1 MLEEFEEIV
10 ENGVV
15 YVVNKET
22 GEKIKKSDVATSQIN
37 EINTEPNIPVKTP
50 LAVQETGSMREKFN
64 QNLNNQADL
73 TTVLQ
78 GALSNQAEGTVEAG
92 NTAKDSLKNFDALT
106 LPTMEEKQVMRDDE
120 GNQISFQDA
129 LPQFSEWKE
138 KTGWKIPDRTDDQYQ
153 VDKEDFK
160 YEQTDRQRFGG
171 QLQILG
177 AMFQELGN
185 PKLYKGQTAA
195 VSESVLARK
204 ESGEDKAL
212 EAYQEAMAV
221 AKSNYEGDVDNA
233 KFLLDTYQID
243 VKDVQNQI
251 DAIESENAQIQQDF
265 DNAITIF
272 DSKVKQFTKANEV
285 VLDKYDLEIANLE
298 VLPSVIKES
307 LTARVDFGNA
317 IVEGMNLRDKM
328 VEINQAE
335 ATLVQSLSKDFK
347 AMNTPSDA
355 RYGLSWNE
363 KLSLLMD
370 QAGDSEIA
378 KKFVN
383 AFPDNRADYDKA
395 ETTNFMHHA
404 EQILVAAEAI
414 GLPDE
419 FKNYI
424 LAEKVMGV
432 KVGNL
437 DTTAS
442 SGLKYSDEDIDTFVS
457 ASESA
462 KKVYDTASSIQ
473 QKINNGTY
481 SASGIDKF
489 IADSKL
495 LNALNSV
502 SEAAG
507 FQTDIQARFEEL
519 KKSTG
524 GTQQAMA
531 GLIVELIPQFTGEEG
546 ARKTTFDV
554 TYTGE
559 AINSLKQQFDEGLLT
574 TNEGQL
580 NALEIIKNLAR
591 DSAIYNYKQA
601 AEGKPIEPT
610 DQFFADIDA
619 KYSGGG
625 TETSINDEDRANFNR
640 LLSNAGTTDS
650 LRSMFSKPDMKA
662 QVKNDIELKKDL
674 MKQIRSSNPDLS
686 ISEAQALL
694 DELLN

>member
-15 YVVNKET
+15 YVVNKQT
-22 GEKIKKSDVATSQIN
+22 GEKIKKSDVVTSQIN
-37 EINTEPNIPVKTP
+37 EINTEPTSPVKTP
-50 LAVQETGSMREKFN
+50 LAVQETGSMQEKFN
-64 QNLNNQADL
+64 QNLNNQTDL

-78 GALSNQAEGTVEAG
+78 GALSNQAEGTIDAN
-92 NTAKDSLKNFDALT
+92 NTAKDSLKNFDNIT
-106 LPTMEEKQVMRDDE
+106 LPKMEEKQVMKDDE
-120 GNQISFQDA
+120 GNKISFQDA
-129 LPQFSEWKE
+129 LPKFSEWKE
-138 KTGWKIPDRTDDQYQ
+138 KIGWKIPDRTDDQYQ

-160 YEQTDRQRFGG
+160 YEQTDRQRLGG

-195 VSESVLARK
+195 VGEAVLARK
-204 ESGEDKAL
+204 EGNEKKAL

-221 AKSNYEGDVDNA
+221 AKSNYDGDVDNA
-233 KFLLDTYQID
+233 QFLLDTYQIEVD
-243 VKDVQNQI
+243 DVQNQI
-251 DAIESENAQIQQDF
+251 EAIGDQNAQIQQDF

-272 DSKVKQFTKANEV
+272 DTQMKKFTKTNEV
-285 VLDKYDLEIANLE
+285 ILKKNDLEIANLAI
-298 VLPSVIKES
+298 LPSAIKES
-307 LTARVDFGNA
+307 LSSQVDLGNA

-328 VEINQAE
+328 LEINQAE
-335 ATLVQSLSKDFK
+335 ADLVYGMSKDFK
-347 AMNTPSDA
+347 AMNTVGDS
-355 RYGLSWNE
+355 RYGLSWDE

-395 ETTNFMHHA
+395 ETTNLMHNA

-424 LAEKVMGV
+424 LAEKILGV

-442 SGLKYSDEDIDTFVS
+442 GGLQYSDEDKERFIQKSTS
-457 ASESA
+457 AR
-462 KKVYDTASSIQ
+462 KVYETASSIQ
-473 QKINNGTY
+473 QDIINGTY
-481 SASGIDKF
+481 SASGVEKF
-489 IADSKL
+489 ITDSKM
-495 LNALNSV
+495 LNAFASFA
-502 SEAAG
+502 EAAG
-507 FQTDIQARFEEL
+507 FDTNIQDRFEAL
-519 KKSTG
+519 KKETG

-531 GLIVELIPQFTGEEG
+531 GLIVELIPLFTGEQG

-559 AINSLKQQFDEGLLT
+559 QINSLVQQFEKGILT
-574 TNEGQL
+574 TSEGQI
-580 NALEIIKNLAR
+580 NALDIIKDIAKE
-591 DSAIYNYKQA
+591 SAQYNYNEA
-601 AEGKPIEPT
+601 AEGKPTEPT

-625 TETSINDEDRANFNR
+625 TEASIDSEDRANFNR
-640 LLSNAGTTDS
+640 LLS
-650 LRSMFSKPDMKA
+650 
-662 QVKNDIELKKDL
+662 
-674 MKQIRSSNPDLS
+674 
-686 ISEAQALL
+686 
-694 DELLN
+694 

>member
-1 MLEEFEEIV
+1 MLEEEVI
-10 ENGVV
+10 NGVV
-15 YVVNKET
+15 YVVNKQT

-37 EINTEPNIPVKTP
+37 QVQTEPAEPVATP
-50 LAVQETGSMREKFN
+50 LAVQNTGSMREKYN
-64 QNLNNQADL
+64 ENLNNQADL

-78 GALSNQAEGTVEAG
+78 GALSNQAEGTIDAN
-92 NTAKDSLKNFDALT
+92 NTAKDSLKNFDDLT
-106 LPTMEEKQVMRDDE
+106 LPTMEEKQVMKDDE
-120 GNQISFQDA
+120 GNKISFQDA
-129 LPQFSEWKE
+129 MPKFSEWKE
-138 KTGWKIPDRTDDQYQ
+138 KIGWKIPDRTDDQYQ

-160 YEQTDRQRFGG
+160 YEQTDRQRLGG

-195 VSESVLARK
+195 VGEAVLARK
-204 ESGEDKAL
+204 EGNEKKAL

-221 AKSNYEGDVDNA
+221 AKSNYDGDVDNA

-243 VKDVQNQI
+243 VDDVQNQI
-251 DAIESENAQIQQDF
+251 KAIESENAQIQQDF

-272 DSKVKQFTKANEV
+272 DTQMKKFTKTNEV
-285 VLDKYDLEIANLE
+285 ILDKNDLEISNLE
-298 VLPSVIKES
+298 VLPSAIKES
-307 LTARVDFGNA
+307 LTAQVDFGNA

-328 VEINQAE
+328 LEINQAE
-335 ATLVQSLSKDFK
+335 ADLVYGMSKDFK
-347 AMNTPSDA
+347 AMNTVGDS
-355 RYGLSWNE
+355 RYGLSWDE

-378 KKFVN
+378 KKFVA

-395 ETTNFMHHA
+395 ETTNLMHHA

-419 FKNYI
+419 FNNYI
-424 LAEKVMGV
+424 LAEKILGV

-442 SGLKYSDEDIDTFVS
+442 GGLKYSDDDKNKFLQQSTS
-457 ASESA
+457 ATR
-462 KKVYDTASSIQ
+462 VYETASSIQ
-473 QKINNGTY
+473 QQIENGTY

-489 IADSKL
+489 IADSGI
-495 LNALNSV
+495 LNALASV

-507 FQTDIQARFEEL
+507 FDTDIQARFEKI
-519 KKSTG
+519 KKESA

-531 GLIVELIPQFTGEEG
+531 SLIVELIPQFTGEEG

-559 AINSLKQQFDEGLLT
+559 AINSLKQQFDAGILT
-574 TNEGQL
+574 TNEGQK
-580 NALEIIKNLAR
+580 NALDIIKNIAKE
-591 DSAIYNYKQA
+591 SAQYNYNQA
-601 AEGKPIEPT
+601 AEGKPTEPT
-610 DQFFADIDA
+610 DQLFAEIDA

-625 TETSINDEDRANFNR
+625 TEASIDSEDRANFNR

-650 LRSMFSKPDMKA
+650 LKSMFNSPDMKA
-662 QVKNDIELKKDL
+662 QVKNDNELKKDL
-674 MKQIRSSNPDLS
+674 YRQIKNNNPDLS
-686 ISEAQALL
+686 ATAIQALI